1 MSLAGQPDFH
11 MDPALLLTVGVV
23 SDTHIPDRV
32 DRIHPQ
38 IIPTFRSAHVDQIL
52 HAGDIS
58 IPPVLAELSQVA
70 PVLAVRGNRDFT
82 FDRSLPNLRVIEL
95 AGVKVAL
102 MHGHGG
108 LANYLRDKLASIRY
122 GYQTERYIRVL
133 FHTVADAR
141 VYIFGHTHFPENFW
155 QEGKLI
161 FNPGS
166 ASTSVSRK
174 LSPSVGILR
183 FYAGGV
189 VEAEIVKMTGL
200 KILRRQWV
208 ENHTNLKST

>member
-1 MSLAGQPDFH
+1 MQQQ
-11 MDPALLLTVGVV
+11 LLLTVGVV

-38 IIPTFRSAHVDQIL
+38 IISTFQAAQVDQIL

-58 IPPVLAELSQVA
+58 IPAVLAELEQVA
-70 PVLAVRGNRDFT
+70 PVLAVRGNRDLI
-82 FDRSLPNLRVIEL
+82 FDRSLPKLRLIEL

-108 LANYLRDKLASIRY
+108 WINYFKDKLVYFRE
-122 GYQTERYIRVL
+122 GYQLERYLPKI
-133 FHTVADAR
+133 FNAAPEAR

-155 QEGKLI
+155 REGKLF

-166 ASTSVSRK
+166 ASSSISAQARPNRGHPA
-174 LSPSVGILR
+174 LL
-183 FYAGGV
+183 F
-189 VEAEIVKMTGL
+189 
-200 KILRRQWV
+200 RR
-208 ENHTNLKST
+208 HRGR